1 MGLIRAARGAV
12 GGVMADQWK
21 DFFYCESI
29 PADILVTKGQRRVDA
44 RSANRKGTDNLIVSG
59 SVIAVADGQA
69 MAIVEQGQ
77 VVEFSAEPGEFVFD
91 NSIEPSIFHG
101 SLGTGILNTFK
112 NVGKRFTFGGQAATD
127 QRVYYFNLKEIIG
140 NKYGTPNAIP
150 VRIRDE
156 RIGMDIDV
164 DIRCNGKYSY
174 KLTDPLLFYTNVSG
188 NVAQDYNRSQIDGQL
203 KAELLGKLQPAFA
216 RVTDEGVRYS
226 AIANYTMEIGDV
238 LNELLT
244 DKWSA
249 LRGIS
254 ISSFT
259 IMSVTAT
266 PEGAERIKRF
276 QDMHMHNTMHSN
288 PAMAGGALV
297 AAQADAMRSAASN
310 TGGAMMGFMGM
321 NAAMGSAPN
330 ASGFFEMQQQQQAQ
344 QQMAQQAAPAPVAP
358 APAAPPAGGWTC
370 ACTVVNTGR
379 FCSECGTPQ
388 PAPPPAADAWACSC
402 GVTAKGRFCNEC
414 GTPRPAPVSNDWA
427 CNCGTTNTGRFCNEC
442 GTPRA

>member
-29 PADILVTKGQRRVDA
+29 PADILVTKGQRRVDP
-44 RSANRKGTDNLIVSG
+44 RSANKKGTDNLIVSG

-69 MAIVEQGQ
+69 MVIVEQGQ

-127 QRVYYFNLKEIIG
+127 QRVYYFNLKEITE

-150 VRIRDE
+150 VRIVDE

-164 DIRCNGKYSY
+164 SIRCNGKYSY

-188 NVAQDYNRSQIDGQL
+188 NVAQDYNRSQLDGQL
-203 KAELLGKLQPAFA
+203 KSELLGKLQPAFA
-216 RVTDEGVRYS
+216 RISRDGVRYS
-226 AIANYTMEIGDV
+226 ALPGYTMEIGDA

-249 LRGIS
+249 SRGIS
-254 ISSFT
+254 ISSFS
-259 IMSVTAT
+259 IKSITAT
-266 PEGAERIKRF
+266 PEDEARIKAF
-276 QDMHMHNTMHSN
+276 QDKGMLTN
-288 PAMAGGALV
+288 PGMAGAALV
-297 AAQADAMRSAASN
+297 SAQADAMRSAASN
-310 TGGAMMGFMGM
+310 TGGAMMGFMGK
-321 NAAMGSAPN
+321 NAAMGAGTN
-330 ASGFFEMQQQQQAQ
+330 AGGFFDMQQQQQ
-344 QQMAQQAAPAPVAP
+344 QQMAQQAAPVAP
-358 APAAPPAGGWTC
+358 APTPVPQPGWTC

-388 PAPPPAADAWACSC
+388 PAPPPAADVWTCSC

-414 GTPRPAPVSNDWA
+414 GTPRPASNDWT

-442 GTPRA
+442 GTPKA